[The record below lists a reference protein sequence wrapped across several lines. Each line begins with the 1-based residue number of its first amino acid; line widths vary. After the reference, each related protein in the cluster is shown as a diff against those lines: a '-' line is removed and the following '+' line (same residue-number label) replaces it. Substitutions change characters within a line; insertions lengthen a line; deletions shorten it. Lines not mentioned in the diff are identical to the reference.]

1 MSAPDLPA
9 FSAHCDHL
17 LDEHLE
23 MLKQDYTFPLG
34 PEDSVG
40 LYKFL
45 FDMGNDEASRALMA
59 QILVGATRRLS
70 RTGAPT

>member
-9 FSAHCDHL
+9 FVAHCDHMVE
-17 LDEHLE
+17 EHLE
-23 MLKQDYTFPLG
+23 QLQQDYAFPLN

-45 FDMGNDEASRALMA
+45 IENDDLASRCLIA
-59 QILVGATRRLS
+59 QILVGATRKLS
-70 RTGAPT
+70 RSTT